1 MASPPRVDAK
11 VMATGATSPGARGA
25 DSKLRDDLRAELC
38 RLIFGEPVPESELSD
53 DDDLFAAGLDSMGM
67 LKAVA
72 WLEKRLGRELP
83 PQALKPESF
92 KSIRTLVSFVAT
104 A

>member
-1 MASPPRVDAK
+1 
-11 VMATGATSPGARGA
+11 MATGATSPGPSGA
-25 DSKLRDDLRAELC
+25 GSKLRDELRAELC

-83 PQALKPESF
+83 ANALKPENF
-92 KSIRTLVSFVAT
+92 KTVRTLAGYVA
-104 A
+104 AL

>member
-1 MASPPRVDAK
+1 
-11 VMATGATSPGARGA
+11 MATPA
-25 DSKLRDDLRAELC
+25 DPALRAELRAELC

-72 WLEKRLGRELP
+72 WIEKRLGRELP
-83 PQALKPESF
+83 GNALAPVNF
-92 KSIRTLVSFVAT
+92 KSIRALAAFVSTL
-104 A
+104 

>member
-1 MASPPRVDAK
+1 MTPP
-11 VMATGATSPGARGA
+11 G
-25 DSKLRDDLRAELC
+25 LRDELRAELC
-38 RLIFGEPVPESELSD
+38 RLIFGEPVPESELRD

-83 PQALKPESF
+83 DRAVRPENF
-92 KSIRTLVSFVAT
+92 KSIRALVAFVEAL
-104 A
+104 

>member
-1 MASPPRVDAK
+1 
-11 VMATGATSPGARGA
+11 MATGATSPEASGAG
-25 DSKLRDDLRAELC
+25 SKLRDELRAELC
-38 RLIFGEPVPESELSD
+38 RLIFGEPVAESELSD

-83 PQALKPESF
+83 PRALKPENF
-92 KSIRTLVSFVAT
+92 KTVRTLVAFAT
-104 A
+104 TL

>member
-1 MASPPRVDAK
+1 MAMP
-11 VMATGATSPGARGA
+11 ARE
-25 DSKLRDDLRAELC
+25 SLRDELRAELC
-38 RLIFGEPVPESELSD
+38 RLIFGEQVPESELSD

-72 WLEKRLGRELP
+72 WLEKRLGRDLP
-83 PQALKPESF
+83 GNALKPENF
-92 KSIRTLVSFVAT
+92 KTLRTLLGFVAT

>member
-1 MASPPRVDAK
+1 V
-11 VMATGATSPGARGA
+11 TSPG
-25 DSKLRDDLRAELC
+25 LRDELRAELC
-38 RLIFGEPVPESELSD
+38 RLIFGEPVPESELGD

-83 PQALKPESF
+83 DRAVRPENF
-92 KSIRTLVSFVAT
+92 KSIRALVAFAESR
-104 A
+104 